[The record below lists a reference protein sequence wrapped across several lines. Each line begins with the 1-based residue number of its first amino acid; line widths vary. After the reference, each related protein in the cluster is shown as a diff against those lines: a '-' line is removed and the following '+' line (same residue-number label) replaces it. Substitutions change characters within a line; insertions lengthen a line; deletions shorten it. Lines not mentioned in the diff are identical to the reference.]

1 MHPLKNFTS
10 FKCFIEEV
18 ESSKD
23 IFGRRHWDLL
33 ARLSPF
39 GMWSQRG
46 RLYIFKQKVF
56 MVLSI
61 FFFRIK
67 LSNVVIQKSNMS
79 LVPEHGLK
87 LLADH
92 ASGNVEAAWH
102 YKESAW

>member
-61 FFFRIK
+61 FFFQDQVIK
-67 LSNVVIQKSNMS
+67 CGDSEVQHVF
-79 LVPEHGLK
+79 GTGAWLK
-87 LLADH
+87 
-92 ASGNVEAAWH
+92 AS
-102 YKESAW
+102 S